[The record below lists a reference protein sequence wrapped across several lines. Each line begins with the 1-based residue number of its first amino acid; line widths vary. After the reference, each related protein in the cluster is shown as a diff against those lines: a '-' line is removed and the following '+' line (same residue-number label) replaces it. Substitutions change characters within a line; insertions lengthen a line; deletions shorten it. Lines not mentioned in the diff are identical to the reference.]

1 MASDE
6 STLLICPST
15 LSSNPTHLTTLLE
28 TTYPKATTDI
38 QMLDRLSIAGLV
50 SLPSEHYSRIV
61 ILSDPSSST
70 PVAVPPSV
78 FGKAFSTLKKGGRL
92 ENEDASWGSEGGR
105 ERVDVLVSGF
115 MVEEEGGKRKFVKP
129 REGGDK
135 TVVAIPLRR
144 RKEGAQ
150 AATATDVNTTTT
162 SAAEVKATPVAANG
176 TAKVN
181 KPSIGQPSG
190 VGFID
195 FSDDFGNGGGD
206 EEELIDEDALLDNFD
221 DLAIPIQQPAE
232 CAPKPGKRRRACK
245 DCSCGL
251 REALEEEDIRKRS
264 SADAALKKLEEAK
277 QKVAAANAGGG
288 VLLTTDDLA
297 EIDFTVKGKT
307 GSCGSCYLGD
317 AFRCAGCP
325 YTGLP
330 AFKPGEEVRLQLD
343 DQF

>member
-1 MASDE
+1 M
-6 STLLICPST
+6 
-15 LSSNPTHLTTLLE
+15 
-28 TTYPKATTDI
+28 
-38 QMLDRLSIAGLV
+38 
-50 SLPSEHYSRIV
+50 
-61 ILSDPSSST
+61 
-70 PVAVPPSV
+70 
-78 FGKAFSTLKKGGRL
+78 
-92 ENEDASWGSEGGR
+92 
-105 ERVDVLVSGF
+105 
-115 MVEEEGGKRKFVKP
+115 KP
-129 REGGDK
+129 REGGEK

-144 RKEGAQ
+144 RKEGTQ
-150 AATATDVNTTTT
+150 AATATTVDTNTT
-162 SAAEVKATPVAANG
+162 EVKATPVVAATNW
-176 TAKVN
+176 TAKAN
-181 KPSIGQPSG
+181 KPSTGQPSG

-195 FSDDFGNGGGD
+195 FSDDFGNGD
-206 EEELIDEDALLDNFD
+206 NDEELIDEDALLDNID

-251 REALEEEDIRKRS
+251 REALEEEDAKKRS

-277 QKVAAANAGGG
+277 QKVAAASVGADGDNKINSEYGKGG

-307 GSCGSCYLGD
+307 GSCGSCSLGD
-317 AFRCAGCP
+317 AFRCFGCP

>member
-1 MASDE
+1 ME
-6 STLLICPST
+6 S
-15 LSSNPTHLTTLLE
+15 
-28 TTYPKATTDI
+28 
-38 QMLDRLSIAGLV
+38 
-50 SLPSEHYSRIV
+50 
-61 ILSDPSSST
+61 
-70 PVAVPPSV
+70 
-78 FGKAFSTLKKGGRL
+78 
-92 ENEDASWGSEGGR
+92 EDSSWGREGGR

-115 MVEEEGGKRKFVKP
+115 MVEEENGKRRFVKP
-129 REGGDK
+129 REGGEK

-144 RKEGAQ
+144 RKEGTQ
-150 AATATDVNTTTT
+150 AATATTVDTNTT
-162 SAAEVKATPVAANG
+162 EVKATPVVAATNW
-176 TAKVN
+176 TAKAN
-181 KPSIGQPSG
+181 KPSTGQPSG

-195 FSDDFGNGGGD
+195 FSDDFGNGD
-206 EEELIDEDALLDNFD
+206 NDEELIDEDALLDNID

-251 REALEEEDIRKRS
+251 REALEEEDAKKRS

-277 QKVAAANAGGG
+277 QKVAAASVGADGDNKINSEYGKGG

-307 GSCGSCYLGD
+307 GSCGSCSLGD
-317 AFRCAGCP
+317 AFRCFGCP